1 MPKLAYRLVSGAL
14 VATAISGLVAV
25 ALAAD
30 VIKERQEIMKTH
42 GDALR
47 TVAAMVQKRAPFDQ
61 AVVKTI
67 GEELAE
73 SLARVKEMFPE
84 GSDKGETETWAKPE
98 IWQNKEA
105 FDQGFD
111 QAIEAAKKLAAVEQE
126 AELLPALN
134 AVGTTCKNCH
144 DRFQRPK

>member
-1 MPKLAYRLVSGAL
+1 MKLAYRLVSGAL
-14 VATAISGLVAV
+14 GLTAISGLVAV

-30 VIKERQEIMKTH
+30 VIKERQEIMKKH
-42 GDALR
+42 GDGLR
-47 TVAAMVQKRAPFDQ
+47 TVAAMIQKRAPFDP
-61 AVVKTI
+61 AVVKTV

-73 SLARVKEMFPE
+73 SLTQVKGMFPE

-105 FDQGFD
+105 FDKLFD
-111 QAIEAAKKLAAVEQE
+111 QSIEAAEKMAAVQQE

-134 AVGTTCKNCH
+134 AVGTTCKSCH